1 MPGRS
6 ARATAQIAEALGPVL
21 AARGL
26 LLVGLDVI
34 GEHLTEINVTSPT
47 CFVEITQQSGLR
59 RRGSVRRCAAGAAG
73 GRGLTAH
80 APAAFASNPAIAMV
94 AIVVIAH
101 RPLASAL
108 VEAGRHVYSRDP
120 CAASRQLVG
129 LDVAPDAEFNAAL
142 AEATALVQ
150 RTDRGEGVLVLTDVI
165 GATPGNVAARL
176 ARPGKVAVVAGVNL
190 PMLLRA
196 LVLRR
201 PRRSRRS

>member
-1 MPGRS
+1 
-6 ARATAQIAEALGPVL
+6 
-21 AARGL
+21 
-26 LLVGLDVI
+26 
-34 GEHLTEINVTSPT
+34 
-47 CFVEITQQSGLR
+47 
-59 RRGSVRRCAAGAAG
+59 
-73 GRGLTAH
+73 
-80 APAAFASNPAIAMV
+80 MV

-196 LVLRR
+196 LCYGTSTLEALVTKAAAGGTGGVQLITT
-201 PRRSRRS
+201 PDGSAGASTPSGKP